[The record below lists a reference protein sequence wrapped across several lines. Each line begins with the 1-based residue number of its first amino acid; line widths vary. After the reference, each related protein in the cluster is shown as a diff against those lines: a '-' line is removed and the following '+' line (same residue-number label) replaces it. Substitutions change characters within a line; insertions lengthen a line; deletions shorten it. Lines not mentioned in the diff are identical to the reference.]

1 MERKEKLKTR
11 DVWSLI
17 LLVLI
22 VATFVFIWTNSMD
35 GPEASNIKSRWVMQL
50 ITPFLEIFVGKGNVT
65 AFLVRK
71 LAHFTEFGLLGAE
84 LTLMLI
90 LRKRKSVQWLVNIA
104 SLFFVTAAIDET
116 IQIFADRG
124 STLLDVWL
132 DVAGAVC
139 GIVSVLVI
147 YGIGSRMVGRR
158 KRKRSV
164 KNVRAMRDEDSEG
177 EISEQYAE
185 EVATR

>member
-1 MERKEKLKTR
+1 MEKKQKIKAR
-11 DVWSLI
+11 DIWSLV

-35 GPEASNIKSRWVMQL
+35 SPEESNEKSRWVMQL
-50 ITPFLEIFVGKGNVT
+50 ITPVLEIFVGKGNVT
-65 AFLVRK
+65 GFLVRK

-124 STLLDVWL
+124 STLLDVWI
-132 DVAGAVC
+132 DAAGAIC
-139 GIVSVLVI
+139 GIFGVLVI
-147 YGIGSRMVGRR
+147 YGVGSRIMNRIR
-158 KRKRSV
+158 QKRSL
-164 KNVRAMRDEDSEG
+164 KKVRALHEPGDRESED
-177 EISEQYAE
+177 YYE
-185 EVATR
+185 E

>member
-1 MERKEKLKTR
+1 MERKQKIKAR

-35 GPEASNIKSRWVMQL
+35 NPEESNEKSRWVMQL
-50 ITPFLEIFVGKGNVT
+50 ITPVLEIFVGKGNVT
-65 AFLVRK
+65 GFLVRK

-84 LTLMLI
+84 LTLMLL
-90 LRKRKSVQWLVNIA
+90 LRKRKSLQWLVNIA

-124 STLLDVWL
+124 STLMDVWL
-132 DVAGAVC
+132 DAAGAVC
-139 GIVSVLVI
+139 GIVGVLAI
-147 YGIGSRMVGRR
+147 YGVGSRITNRIR
-158 KRKRSV
+158 QKRSL
-164 KNVRAMRDEDSEG
+164 KKVRALHESGDSE
-177 EISEQYAE
+177 SEEFHE
-185 EVATR
+185 E

>member
-1 MERKEKLKTR
+1 MERKEKVKAR
-11 DVWSLI
+11 DVWSLV

-22 VATFVFIWTNSMD
+22 VATFVFIWTNSME
-35 GPEASNIKSRWVMQL
+35 GPEESNEKSRWVMQL

-65 AFLVRK
+65 GFMVRK

-90 LRKRKSVQWLVNIA
+90 LRKRKSIQWLVNIA

-132 DVAGAVC
+132 DAFGAVC
-139 GIVSVLVI
+139 GILGVLVI
-147 YGIGSRMVGRR
+147 YGVGSRIVNRIR
-158 KRKRSV
+158 QKRSL
-164 KNVRAMRDEDSEG
+164 KNVRALHAADDRE
-177 EISEQYAE
+177 AE
-185 EVATR
+185 SLL

>member
-1 MERKEKLKTR
+1 MEKKQKFKAR

-35 GPEASNIKSRWVMQL
+35 NPEESNEKSRWVMRL
-50 ITPFLEIFVGKGNVT
+50 ITPVLEVFVGKGNVT
-65 AFLVRK
+65 GFLVRK

-90 LRKRKSVQWLVNIA
+90 LRKRKSIQWLVNIA

-124 STLLDVWL
+124 STLMDVWL
-132 DVAGAVC
+132 DAAGAAC
-139 GIVSVLVI
+139 GIVGVLVI
-147 YGIGSRMVGRR
+147 YGVGSRIVNRR
-158 KRKRSV
+158 RQKRSLCE
-164 KNVRAMRDEDSEG
+164 VRALREADSKEMQNR
-177 EISEQYAE
+177 EPTE
-185 EVATR
+185 